1 MESTAW
7 AERPHVAAKREGGVQ
22 GEEGGE
28 REVWWFDIQY
38 GGGGITGG
46 RFKKKEGISVQLQV
60 ESEKKGR
67 EWTRHP
73 AVWDEDDKWSCR
85 RGVGRSWLL

>member
-46 RFKKKEGISVQLQV
+46 RF
-60 ESEKKGR
+60 
-67 EWTRHP
+67 
-73 AVWDEDDKWSCR
+73 
-85 RGVGRSWLL
+85 